1 MILLIST
8 CKHRF
13 SEEEFVKPIVKIINQ
28 EYEVKHFS
36 EEFDANKYDKVIIC
50 GTALIDNDFLDH
62 IDKFEFLKSI
72 EIPVLGIC
80 SGMQAIGLT
89 FGATLTK
96 QKEIGMIDITK
107 LEDNNLIKKDITAF
121 ALHGNALKDL
131 NKFEILAMSKDLIQ
145 AFKHKT
151 MDVYGIMFHPEVR
164 NEQIILNFLKI

>member
-72 EIPVLGIC
+72 EIPILFG
-80 SGMQAIGLT
+80 T
-89 FGATLTK
+89 FRIETK
-96 QKEIGMIDITK
+96 SSIKYSRFSVVPEIK
-107 LEDNNLIKKDITAF
+107 L
-121 ALHGNALKDL
+121 
-131 NKFEILAMSKDLIQ
+131 
-145 AFKHKT
+145 
-151 MDVYGIMFHPEVR
+151 Y
-164 NEQIILNFLKI
+164 NFRL